1 MISKNTVSDR
11 LELSDGIELFGR
23 WQRGDGDAR
32 TRLNEIFDHAIAGG
46 YDDNFAIPPPQDR
59 VNIGGS
65 VNLLTLYAM
74 HDIYGIKS
82 DEFYKGDAKRYVRST
97 MVTRRLLG
105 MNKLYI
111 SWPNYAFSSE
121 AVGQSTMY
129 PDKFPPGSDPDDM
142 LINRENW
149 QEIALTDFN
158 TGIPKLL
165 DEILEFYQQLTGMEP
180 VLQLSAPYS
189 LAADTFGQE
198 PLLGCLVHDLDFAN
212 QLLDHLA
219 DQVITPWLNHFFD
232 KFPKGW
238 AEFSDA
244 SGSPFFIGPK
254 NCTEI
259 AIRSLRRIIDNNA
272 NTWGARVYDANYRG
286 DYVALAEKSE
296 RKSRRRQPAGQNSN
310 KVDLRELMDA
320 KHTICRDFVI
330 RLHDDRIPVSFYVDE
345 AIKNNVPL
353 FTGIGAGQIDRN
365 SIEDI
370 FATLV
375 QVQSDVS
382 AYVEAIKLVAQ
393 SISTAGYSRRIPP
406 WPGTLYFEDVNFESD
421 FGLIKLIVQEV
432 TRNGLLNEI

>member
-1 MISKNTVSDR
+1 MISNNSANNR
-11 LELSDGIELFGR
+11 LELSDGIELLGR
-23 WQRGDGDAR
+23 WQSGDGDAKA
-32 TRLNEIFDHAIAGG
+32 RLHEIFDHAIAGG
-46 YDDNFAIPPPQDR
+46 YDDNFAIPPPQNR

-74 HDIYGIKS
+74 HDIYGIES

-111 SWPNYAFSSE
+111 SWPNYAFSGE
-121 AVGQSTMY
+121 AIGQSTVY

-149 QEIALTDFN
+149 QDIALTDFS

-198 PLLGCLVHDLDFAN
+198 PMLECLVHDVDFAN

-219 DQVITPWLNHFFD
+219 DHVITPWLNHFFA

-254 NCTEI
+254 NCTQI

-272 NTWGARVYDANYRG
+272 DTWGARVYDANYRG
-286 DYVALAEKSE
+286 DYVALAEKSK
-296 RKSRRRQPAGQNSN
+296 RKSRRRQPAGQNGN
-310 KVDLRELMDA
+310 KVNLRELMDA

-330 RLHDDRIPVSFYVDE
+330 RLHDDRVPLSFYIDE
-345 AIKNNVPL
+345 AAKNNVPL

-370 FATLV
+370 FATRA
-375 QVQSDVS
+375 QIQSDVS
-382 AYVEAIKLVAQ
+382 TCVEAIKLVAQ
-393 SISTAGYSRRIPP
+393 SISTAGYSRRTPP
-406 WPGTLYFEDVNFESD
+406 WPGTLYFEDVNSESD
-421 FGLIKLIVQEV
+421 FGLINLIVQEV
-432 TRNGLLNEI
+432 TRNGRLNEA